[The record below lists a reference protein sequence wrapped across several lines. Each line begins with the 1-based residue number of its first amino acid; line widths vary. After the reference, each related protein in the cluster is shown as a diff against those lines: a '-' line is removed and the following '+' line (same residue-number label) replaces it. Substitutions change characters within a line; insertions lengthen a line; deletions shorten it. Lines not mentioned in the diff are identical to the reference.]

1 MTADS
6 QVYCKDC
13 IHSHVSWVAYIAT
26 WGNPKSTDYICK
38 AYPLDDKISIVTGP
52 KKPTSYY
59 SCYGARTYDGLCGEH
74 GKKWTPKELTN
85 EHLIKVLQ
93 KPS

>member
-1 MTADS
+1 MTTDS
-6 QVYCKDC
+6 QVYCTDC
-13 IHSHVSWVAYIAT
+13 IHSYVSWGTYLGT
-26 WGNPKSTDYICK
+26 LGKPTQHDYLCK
-38 AYPLDDKISIVTGP
+38 AYPLEDKISLVTGP
-52 KKPTSYY
+52 KKPTAYY
-59 SCYGARTYDGLCGEH
+59 SCNGARTYDGLCGEH